1 MADTCGGKK
10 PGSLDQLSKKE
21 LEAKC
26 KTLLQIAQKAKNAR
40 DDAKEE
46 NVALQAES
54 EKDRKGLM
62 MKISTLE
69 SKIGDTED
77 VVIAKL
83 RQLDRMS
90 QENDL
95 LLDQMK
101 SN

>member
-1 MADTCGGKK
+1 MH
-10 PGSLDQLSKKE
+10 
-21 LEAKC
+21 
-26 KTLLQIAQKAKNAR
+26 QKAENAR
-40 DDAKEE
+40 DDATEE
-46 NVALQAES
+46 NAALQAES

-62 MKISTLE
+62 VKISTLE